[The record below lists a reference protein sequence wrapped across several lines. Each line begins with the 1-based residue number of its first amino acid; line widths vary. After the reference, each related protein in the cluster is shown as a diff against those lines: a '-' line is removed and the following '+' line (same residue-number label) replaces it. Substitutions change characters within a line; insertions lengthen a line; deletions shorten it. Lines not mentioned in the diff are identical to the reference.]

1 MKKYTIESKKHM
13 SNADYFGGNRDT
25 ELSNLVAGIRFTWET
40 ANKYR
45 YAGDVSKTNT
55 LTRYVKT
62 TAKAKKQIVPGES
75 LIVTLGGPF
84 EEVGEQHETIGGDNQ
99 KVG

>member
-1 MKKYTIESKKHM
+1 MKKYTIESRKHM
-13 SNADYFGGNRDT
+13 SNADYFGGNRDA
-25 ELSNLVAGIRFTWET
+25 ELRNQVKNIEDIWKA

-62 TAKAKKQIVPGES
+62 TAQAKKQIVPGES

-84 EEVGEQHETIGGDNQ
+84 EEVGEQHEAIGGDNQ